1 MRAQAL
7 HRANFDAQR
16 ASKAQLTATATQQTH
31 STAHANRAQSH
42 SIRNVRFEAL
52 QVPESGLPTHYACA
66 RRRLSCRTARGFL
79 IGLQDATGCRHR
91 HEITLIRHMHTPISI
106 LCHLFCIGCPGLG
119 LHLLLVLLVLVKL
132 RPEHR
137 LEGATTGSPPRHCT
151 LGQRTGI
158 FVEMTLTLL
167 EALLPLL
174 LLFATDF
181 LGRGIERHANG
192 LHPEPT
198 LGTRAL

>member
-1 MRAQAL
+1 M
-7 HRANFDAQR
+7 
-16 ASKAQLTATATQQTH
+16 
-31 STAHANRAQSH
+31 HA
-42 SIRNVRFEAL
+42 
-52 QVPESGLPTHYACA
+52 
-66 RRRLSCRTARGFL
+66 
-79 IGLQDATGCRHR
+79 
-91 HEITLIRHMHTPISI
+91 PISM

-137 LEGATTGSPPRHCT
+137 LEGDNWITAAPQPRHCT

-158 FVEMTLTLL
+158 FVEMILPLL

-181 LGRGIERHANG
+181 LGRGIERYANG

-198 LGTRAL
+198 LAVGWDAGALAFICG